1 MTSRMKT
8 CGEAQF
14 RVSGFLRLKK
24 RQIPAIER
32 IIDII
37 S

>member
-8 CGEAQF
+8 CGEARF
-14 RVSGFLRLKK
+14 RVSGFLRLKTG
-24 RQIPAIER
+24 RSQLIL
-32 IIDII
+32 